1 MILYNI
7 IHADSSSS
15 AGDALDGILAMAI
28 VTQASRVSGGLDGKL
43 RGKMVKNVILEIVIG
58 LTPMLGDFADIF
70 FRCSTK
76 NANLLEEMLLNRVK
90 YHVKDARDAE
100 KIGGSNTTL
109 GHADPHDRYNT
120 PPRPIRPSQSADE
133 HSGLRQR
140 VPAQDTQYQVKKT
153 RAPGSDNGWLGRLKA
168 RAQDVGTI
176 DDVVPVKRTARPQ
189 EGERF

>member
-7 IHADSSSS
+7 IGADSSFS

-43 RGKMVKNVILEIVIG
+43 RSKMVKNVILEIVIG

-76 NANLLEEMLLNRVK
+76 NAKLLEDMLLNRVQ
-90 YHVKDARDAE
+90 YHARDAE
-100 KIGGSNTTL
+100 KMGSNTTHP
-109 GHADPHDRYNT
+109 HADPHDRYNTT
-120 PPRPIRPSQSADE
+120 PPRPIRPSQSDDGHE
-133 HSGLRQR
+133 GLRQR

-153 RAPGSDNGWLGRLKA
+153 RAPGSDNGWLGRIKA

-189 EGERF
+189 NGERF